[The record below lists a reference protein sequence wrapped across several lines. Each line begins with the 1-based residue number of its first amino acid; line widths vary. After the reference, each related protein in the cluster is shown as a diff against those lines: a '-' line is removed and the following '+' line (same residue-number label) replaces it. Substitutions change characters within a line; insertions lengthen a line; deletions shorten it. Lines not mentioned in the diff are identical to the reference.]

1 MQKINW
7 KSFDIKQIKFSKK
20 IIVIFKL
27 INKELLKICQLKHFV
42 KVFYVKI
49 KLLQEIEMLDLKVR

>member
-7 KSFDIKQIKFSKK
+7 KSFDIKQIKFSEK

-27 INKELLKICQLKHFV
+27 INKELLKIRQLKHFV